1 VRSNISWLRVAAA
14 PILIAMTVMAWF
26 GWWPDPTRV
35 PEPKLLFISGK
46 TFATPIRLI
55 QFLALI
61 AVFSAFYPFIE
72 RWLPR
77 LVAFLTMLGRNSLN
91 VFCVGSLL
99 SLAGQIVR
107 FYFEGGIGIDTVM
120 VAVGIAALG
129 LTAWASEWRD
139 RLAEKK
145 P

>member
-1 VRSNISWLRVAAA
+1 
-14 PILIAMTVMAWF
+14 M
-26 GWWPDPTRV
+26 
-35 PEPKLLFISGK
+35 
-46 TFATPIRLI
+46 TPIRLI

-120 VAVGIAALG
+120 VVVGIAALG